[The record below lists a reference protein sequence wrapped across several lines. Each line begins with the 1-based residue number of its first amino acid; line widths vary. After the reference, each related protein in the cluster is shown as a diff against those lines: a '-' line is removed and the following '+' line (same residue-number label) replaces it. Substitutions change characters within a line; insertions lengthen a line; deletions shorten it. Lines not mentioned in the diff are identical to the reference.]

1 MEKNVNKMRIP
12 PVWVAIVTASATLSL
27 SNPVSGQTISFTQS
41 NSELADLMPAQ
52 PETGGALGNPE
63 GIGDLWQL
71 IGQAEPQDPSSP
83 SVSGELTAA
92 EVLEPVAVSALELP
106 VQNTPDSGKEN
117 VPAQGHKNTERRI
130 SSPSRILN
138 LSTPQS
144 TWAAMSALESIAQT
158 PPSPEPGAG
167 EENPDAAPTLPAPEE
182 TAPTPTPSA
191 PEETAPTPTPS
202 APEQTAPPA
211 PGPVPTPTSDRCPDP
226 NAPQVLVAE
235 VVVSG
240 VEGELQDKI
249 YQAIRTQ
256 PGRTTNRCQL
266 QEDVN
271 AIFATGFFGAVD
283 YQPEDTPLGVRVTF
297 AVQQNPVLRN
307 VTVNVVPVGEGQQ
320 VVPQSVIDT
329 IFGEQYGEILNLR
342 RFQEGVKQLNK
353 WYQDNGYILA
363 QVVNASQVDAQGTV
377 TLQVAE
383 GIIEDIQVRFLT
395 EEGETTDDKGN
406 PVDGRTRE
414 FIITREMQ
422 LQAGDVLNRDTLV
435 SDLQRVF
442 GLGIF
447 EKVEPSLNPGQDPRK
462 VLVVLDIT
470 ERNTGSVAAGAGI
483 SSATGLFGTLSYQE
497 QNLGG
502 NNQKLGAQLQ
512 VGERALLFDVN
523 FTDPWIAGDP
533 YRTSYTVNGFRRR
546 SISLIYTG
554 GEDQV
559 YLPDGDRPRL
569 LRLGGGVTFN
579 RPLGPDPLNAD
590 WQASLGLQ
598 YQRITIRNSDGDI
611 SPEDELGNDL
621 SFSGDGKDDLTTLQF
636 GLVRDLR
643 DDRAKPT
650 RGSVLRFG
658 TEQSVPIGKGSI
670 LLNRLRGSYSY
681 YIPVNYVRFSEGPQT
696 LAFNVQAG
704 TVVGDLPPY
713 EAFALGGSNSVRGYD
728 EGDLGSG
735 RSFIQATAEYRF
747 PIFAIVGGA
756 LFADFGTDLG
766 TGSSVPGNPAGVR
779 DKPGSGFGYGLGV
792 RINSPL
798 GPIRVDYGF
807 NDEGEGRF
815 HFGIGERF

>member
-1 MEKNVNKMRIP
+1 MRIP

-27 SNPVSGQTISFTQS
+27 SNPVSGQTIRLTQS
-41 NSELADLMPAQ
+41 EAELAGLIPAK
-52 PETGGALGNPE
+52 PETAGTVDNPDRFNE
-63 GIGDLWQL
+63 LWQL
-71 IGQAEPQDPSSP
+71 INQAEPLASS
-83 SVSGELTAA
+83 SAEALGELSVASAVDT
-92 EVLEPVAVSALELP
+92 VAVSALESP
-106 VQNTPDSGKEN
+106 VQAPPES
-117 VPAQGHKNTERRI
+117 VPAQAHKTTGRAI
-130 SSPSRILN
+130 N
-138 LSTPQS
+138 LPFRTLPLSNPLS
-144 TWAAMSALESIAQT
+144 TWAAVTARESVAQT
-158 PPSPEPGAG
+158 PTSPEPGAG
-167 EENPDAAPTLPAPEE
+167 EQNPDAAPTLPAPQQ
-182 TAPTPTPSA
+182 TPPSPTPSE
-191 PEETAPTPTPS
+191 PVQTTPPTP
-202 APEQTAPPA
+202 A
-211 PGPVPTPTSDRCPDP
+211 PVPTPTTDRCPDP

-240 VEGELQDKI
+240 VEGELQDKV

-283 YQPEDTPLGVRVTF
+283 YQPEDTALGVRVTF
-297 AVQQNPVLRN
+297 VVQQNPVLRN
-307 VTVNVVPVGEGQQ
+307 VVVNTVPAGQGEQ
-320 VVPQSVIDT
+320 VIPQSVIDE

-342 RFQEGVKQLNK
+342 RFQEGVKKLNQ

-363 QVVNASQVDAQGTV
+363 QVINASQVDPQGTV

-383 GIIEDIQVRFLT
+383 GIIEDIQVRFLSK
-395 EEGETTDDKGN
+395 EGEATDDEGN
-406 PVDGRTRE
+406 PINGRTRE

-422 LQAGDVLNRDTLV
+422 LQPGDVLNRETLI
-435 SDLQRVF
+435 SDLRRVF

-462 VLVVLDIT
+462 VAVVLDVT
-470 ERNTGSVAAGAGI
+470 ERNTGSIAAGAGI

-554 GEDQV
+554 GDDEV
-559 YLPDGDRPRL
+559 YLPNGDRPRL

-579 RPLGPDPLNAD
+579 RPLGPDPLNAE

-598 YQRITIRNSDGDI
+598 YQRITIRDSDGDL

-636 GLVRDLR
+636 GIVRDLR

-650 RGSVLRFG
+650 RGSVLRLA
-658 TEQSVPIGKGSI
+658 TEQSIPIGKGSI

-681 YIPVNYVRFSEGPQT
+681 YIPVNYVRFAEGPQT

-704 TVVGDLPPY
+704 TVIGDLPPY

-747 PIFAIVGGA
+747 PIFSIVGGA
-756 LFADFGTDLG
+756 LFLDFGTDLG
-766 TGSSVPGNPAGVR
+766 SGSSVPGDPAGVR

-807 NDEGEGRF
+807 NDDGDSRF

>member
-1 MEKNVNKMRIP
+1 
-12 PVWVAIVTASATLSL
+12 
-27 SNPVSGQTISFTQS
+27 
-41 NSELADLMPAQ
+41 MPAQ
-52 PETGGALGNPE
+52 PETEGAVGNPE
-63 GIGDLWQL
+63 GMSQLWQL
-71 IGQAEPQDPSSP
+71 IEQAEPLPSS
-83 SVSGELTAA
+83 SVSVSEELSAA
-92 EVLEPVAVSALELP
+92 PAAVEPVAVSALELP
-106 VQNTPDSGKEN
+106 VQTSPDSRKEN
-117 VPAQGHKNTERRI
+117 LPAQGHKNTERTI
-130 SSPSRILN
+130 TNPSRILN

-144 TWAAMSALESIAQT
+144 TWTAIAALELIAQT
-158 PPSPEPGAG
+158 PEPGAG
-167 EENPDAAPTLPAPEE
+167 EENPDAQPILTAPEQ
-182 TAPTPTPSA
+182 TP
-191 PEETAPTPTPS
+191 PTPTPS
-202 APEQTAPPA
+202 APEQTPPTPTPSPTDQTAPPSPA
-211 PGPVPTPTSDRCPDP
+211 PVPTPTTDRCPDP

-240 VEGELQDKI
+240 VEGELQDKV

-283 YQPEDTPLGVRVTF
+283 YQPEDTALGVRVTF
-297 AVQQNPVLRN
+297 VVQQNPVLRN
-307 VTVNVVPVGEGQQ
+307 VTVNVVPAGEGQQ
-320 VVPQSVIDT
+320 VVPQSVIDS

-342 RFQEGVKQLNK
+342 RFQEGVKQLNQ

-363 QVVNASQVDAQGTV
+363 QVINASQVNAQGTV
-377 TLQVAE
+377 ILQVAE

-395 EEGETTDDKGN
+395 EEGEATDEEGN

-435 SDLQRVF
+435 SDLRRVF

-462 VLVVLDIT
+462 VSVVLDVT

-554 GEDQV
+554 GDDEV

-579 RPLGPDPLNAD
+579 RPLGPDPLNAE

-598 YQRITIRNSDGDI
+598 YQRITIRNSDGDL

-636 GLVRDLR
+636 GIVRDLR

-650 RGSVLRFG
+650 RGSVLRLA

-756 LFADFGTDLG
+756 LFVDFGTDLG
-766 TGSSVPGNPAGVR
+766 SGSSVPGDPAGVR